1 MKTMELEY
9 TLKEYT
15 KHEKINNKGVFLSRL
30 ITANSKIFKEVMKTM
45 PEEVLLDLEEA
56 LSGTVLETKWKEEG
70 EEEGI
75 KKGKIEGIE
84 YLASIIKEGN
94 SLEEAVKIAMEGK

>member
-1 MKTMELEY
+1 
-9 TLKEYT
+9 
-15 KHEKINNKGVFLSRL
+15 
-30 ITANSKIFKEVMKTM
+30 M

-56 LSGTVLETKWKEEG
+56 LSGTLLEIKWKEEGEIAGIKKG

-84 YLASIIKEGN
+84 YLASIIKEGH
-94 SLEEAVKIAMEGK
+94 SLEEAVKIAMESK